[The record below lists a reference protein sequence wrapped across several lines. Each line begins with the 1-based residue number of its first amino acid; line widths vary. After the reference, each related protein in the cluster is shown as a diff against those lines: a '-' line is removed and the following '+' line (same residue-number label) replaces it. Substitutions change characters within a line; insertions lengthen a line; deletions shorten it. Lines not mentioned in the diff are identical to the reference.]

1 MLLFLFSIFLLSIY
15 YFHFY
20 IGTNYESNFM
30 EIFFTQTV
38 NFLDFSFIQQAPIKV
53 FSPSLFKGFY
63 SREMRVKSIPTI
75 NERGLKLYD
84 TCH

>member
-1 MLLFLFSIFLLSIY
+1 MQKFITCSMIVKKKINLMLLFLSSIFLLSIY

-38 NFLDFSFIQQAPIKV
+38 NFLDFSFIQQAPVKV
-53 FSPSLFKGFY
+53 FSPIFVFKDFAQG
-63 SREMRVKSIPTI
+63 K
-75 NERGLKLYD
+75 
-84 TCH
+84 

>member
-1 MLLFLFSIFLLSIY
+1 MLLFLSSICLLSIY

-53 FSPSLFKGFY
+53 FSPSFFLRFLLKG
-63 SREMRVKSIPTI
+63 
-75 NERGLKLYD
+75 NESKILSNYK
-84 TCH
+84 